1 MQKDYKNWTETEKSQ
16 LVAVVEQSKRKC
28 GQVDWDEVAKQM
40 PSRSRQQCKSY
51 FMNILKKSY
60 DISMVRYH
68 TWTEKEVKLL
78 LWCTETENKNWDI
91 IQQNYFPS
99 LTKHKLQA
107 KYSYLLSQQIKA
119 KVQVVDTL
127 ENKSQV
133 VIPQINGDNYHQL
146 MVINEFMIKDRF
158 DDQILISQLRDILN
172 GVANK

>member
-1 MQKDYKNWTETEKSQ
+1 MQKDYKNWTEIEKQQ

-91 IQQNYFPS
+91 IHQNYFPN

-107 KYSYLLSQQIKA
+107 KYSYLLQQQIKA
-119 KVQVVDTL
+119 KVQVVNTL

-133 VIPQINGDNYHQL
+133 VIPQIN
-146 MVINEFMIKDRF
+146 ESMIKDKF

-172 GVANK
+172 GVVNK